1 MSFWENWGGKVDKNS
16 KPDKPSK
23 LGWNKGD
30 FKVFGYPP
38 IRVILQVEVKDG
50 GNLEEEEEA
59 AGGCTL
65 TRLIFPD
72 LATTVVSVANH

>member
-1 MSFWENWGGKVDKNS
+1 M
-16 KPDKPSK
+16 
-23 LGWNKGD
+23 
-30 FKVFGYPP
+30 
-38 IRVILQVEVKDG
+38 KDG

-72 LATTVVSVANH
+72 LATTVVIIVSIESSLRLKKAPKSPWSSIANIILIR

>member
-1 MSFWENWGGKVDKNS
+1 MKW
-16 KPDKPSK
+16 
-23 LGWNKGD
+23 
-30 FKVFGYPP
+30 
-38 IRVILQVEVKDG
+38 ICQVEVKDG

-72 LATTVVSVANH
+72 LATTVVSLLNHRNHHTDTELNTRPYNHCGEECQ

>member
-1 MSFWENWGGKVDKNS
+1 MKW
-16 KPDKPSK
+16 
-23 LGWNKGD
+23 
-30 FKVFGYPP
+30 
-38 IRVILQVEVKDG
+38 ICQVEVKDG

-72 LATTVVSVANH
+72 LATTVVSLLNHRNHRNHHADTELNTTLTNIVVRSANKSSSESTQKK

>member
-1 MSFWENWGGKVDKNS
+1 MKW
-16 KPDKPSK
+16 
-23 LGWNKGD
+23 
-30 FKVFGYPP
+30 
-38 IRVILQVEVKDG
+38 ICQVEVKDG

-72 LATTVVSVANH
+72 LATTVVSLLNHRNHHTDTELNTTLTNIVVRSANKIII